1 MLTSSQSLK
10 SPEGIDHT
18 AWPVPL
24 SRSRHSS
31 SWQKYTGFC
40 QPQDRQVR
48 VKWMLRNMYEHSVFM
63 SFYMCAFVHGYE
75 QVFSIIYF
83 TLICPVDV
91 HFHCFF
97 SIRFSTWAANLCSLI
112 SFCLLD
118 MLDMSFFYGHPLVG
132 PQVIAFSARKVCR
145 SCWTAS
151 LLRRR
156 VLNLWLQ
163 NLCWYTIRLF
173 NIAMENHHG
182 YFIGKPSILWAI
194 YTMAM

>member
-63 SFYMCAFVHGYE
+63 WFYMCAFVHGYE

-97 SIRFSTWAANLCSLI
+97 SISFSTWAANLCSLI

-118 MLDMSFFYGHPLVG
+118 MLDMSFFLWTSIGRPTGHCIFSSESLSKLLNCLASSAKSAESVASESVLIYHP
-132 PQVIAFSARKVCR
+132 VI
-145 SCWTAS
+145 
-151 LLRRR
+151 
-156 VLNLWLQ
+156 
-163 NLCWYTIRLF
+163 
-173 NIAMENHHG
+173 
-182 YFIGKPSILWAI
+182 
-194 YTMAM
+194 